1 MIYSCLFSSFVFNKN
16 SVSCNGSLE
25 SEVDREMSHIK
36 IRPKPPRRPKPP
48 EILTTTTQENINL
61 TMCSKTECPNQDPSY
76 CWCDRPV
83 PTTTTNASG
92 ATMPQTEI
100 MVNVLVSTRQI
111 QIASEEGPFENLE
124 SNSHSLLLL

>member
-1 MIYSCLFSSFVFNKN
+1 
-16 SVSCNGSLE
+16 
-25 SEVDREMSHIK
+25 MSHIK
-36 IRPKPPRRPKPP
+36 LRPKPRRPKPP

-61 TMCSKTECPNQDPSY
+61 TMCSKTECPNEDPSY

-100 MVNVLVSTRQI
+100 MVNVLVSTLELQLTSAKGQTNHILRSSPF
-111 QIASEEGPFENLE
+111 SERSCRFINISKLVQKLTKSYLGKKCTNMIKEL
-124 SNSHSLLLL
+124 